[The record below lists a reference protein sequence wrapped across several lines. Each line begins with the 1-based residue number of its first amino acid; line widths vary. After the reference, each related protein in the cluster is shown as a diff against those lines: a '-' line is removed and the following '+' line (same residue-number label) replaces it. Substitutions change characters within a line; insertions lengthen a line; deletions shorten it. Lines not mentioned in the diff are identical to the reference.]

1 MPITQD
7 TIIAGGL
14 TTYKYIKA
22 TTATPVTFRPI
33 STWSLNGSTGQGTFN
48 TTLNGVTLDSTAGQI
63 AGQIPFTDATLPVV
77 NYLSNFN
84 IVTAIN
90 GTFEIYDRL
99 WHNGGITITS
109 TTAQT
114 ITSPTWPTRD
124 NNNSSNGEGVLL
136 ALEVSATTGAGTPT
150 ITVSYTN
157 ELGTAGRTGTNI
169 LVTSATSP
177 VGSFIPISLQG
188 SDKGVRSVQ
197 SITLSAT
204 WTSGT
209 INLVAYRPLAGGVLV
224 GNAGTAL
231 DPLTGGVSTKCWN
244 GTVPFLACTP
254 GAGTAFTVNSF
265 VQFTQID
272 PT

>member
-1 MPITQD
+1 MITQD
-7 TIIAGGL
+7 TIVAGQL
-14 TTYKYIKA
+14 ANYKYIKA
-22 TTATPVTFRPI
+22 TSATPIAFRPL
-33 STWSLNGSTGQGTFN
+33 SLWSLNGTTGSGTFN
-48 TTLNGVTLDSTAGQI
+48 STLNGAIHDSTAANL

-77 NYLSNFN
+77 NYLSNFA
-84 IVTAIN
+84 IMAGAIN
-90 GTFEIYDRL
+90 GTWDIQDRL
-99 WHNGGITITS
+99 WSNGGITITS
-109 TTAQT
+109 TAAQT

-124 NNNSSNGEGVLL
+124 NNNSSNGEGVFLG
-136 ALEVSATTGAGTPT
+136 LEVSAATGAGTPT

-169 LVTSATSP
+169 NTTSATAP
-177 VGSFIPISLQG
+177 IGAFFPISLQG

-209 INLVAYRPLAGGVLV
+209 VNLVAYRLLASGVV
-224 GNAGTAL
+224 VNNVATVL

-244 GTVPFLACTP
+244 GSVPYLVVTP
-254 GAGTAFTVNSF
+254 ATATAITASGFI
-265 VQFTQID
+265 QFTQVN